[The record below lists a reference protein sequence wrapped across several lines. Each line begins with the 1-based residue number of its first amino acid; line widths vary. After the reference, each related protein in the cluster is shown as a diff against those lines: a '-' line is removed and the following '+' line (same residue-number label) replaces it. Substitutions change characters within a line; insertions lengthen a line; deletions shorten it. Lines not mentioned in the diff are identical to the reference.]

1 MNKLVAEVS
10 KHIQDRMQGVAR
22 SLPGDQ
28 ALRTVFHG
36 PPLRYLQ
43 RVLDVIQGEGGLEVE
58 LGNGDSVAIPVLLP
72 VERTIPVR
80 NPPVGQSGM
89 CDDSHILALRN
100 TPACPRFL
108 TLTTPA
114 RHSILS
120 VAQATDEFGLSQD
133 NSGASAGISQWWDDS
148 FVRHLVNVAVARVGW
163 KSELERHH
171 ARRLLERAVHA
182 ADEVDRH
189 DPQRLHAWA
198 ALARVLAI
206 SDGGIPHATQWSLAC
221 GVPPTTEGGLEA
233 DEQLRILGRFADA
246 MVDEGFSACV
256 DRLKKNAAES
266 EVHALDECVRHIEGA
281 CEVRIA
287 LARSAEFYYAPF
299 REDTLSTPPD
309 WWSILTLE
317 RLAELLE
324 EDASPQGALTI
335 ECTNAVVPSGRG
347 LPAIVLGEVAL
358 TVGLPADVAG
368 PVGVSVVRE
377 IGPKASRQQWELSPP
392 ATSTLLDSAVPQHR
406 QPVRY
411 VVDSPALKKA
421 ATRVISLASWEPGVV
436 VSCRSAKK
444 LSLPK
449 KARQGAGLECFLVMA
464 GEGRHYLDL
473 YVSPGVTVSEEAQG
487 EDTSTIGAPLEAMV
501 TRASEGMYGVELVA
515 TSECYF
521 ELTHYDRAGTAS
533 SFRINITCD
542 ELPAEGCR
550 SEFERL
556 IRLNRQ
562 RERSTAATVQLDRQV
577 RTADLEGWLLDEQQV
592 AHSYYPLAIGP
603 DCRDDWKSPDWA
615 SHLGALLSRG
625 KFLHD
630 PRPPVDEFSAP
641 EEWIEA
647 RSKLAEKIRGEDG
660 YGMVE
665 AAEFAIWMK
674 DKEFAATVDTYVR
687 SYIKWLEAA
696 PEVAAWV
703 DLAIVC
709 PLEGDGKTLAQEPD
723 AVIVSPIHPLRIGWQ
738 CLAQRILLEAWRTG
752 MPCPAASILDPDGV
766 PDALALPLRTP
777 SGASKPVIFLST
789 ECSSDY
795 WSVLWNGGRLGALSA
810 RGELQPFDAEFG
822 IQLGG
827 VSSGFSVS
835 QVRRSLDDVATLL
848 SAKPILNVLVSSAA
862 GHTDACNV
870 GLMSWA
876 RDGFAE
882 TEDESAPALLLGKRL
897 IQVFD
902 ERKFG
907 RPEAAAV
914 ANLTEDTGGAA
925 KWFTSIG
932 PGLKPDLGIIAQ
944 LDTANASVEPSELGS
959 PLGVG
964 ALIRHRIRTQLRAG
978 GGAFL
983 SESRMGVERPPSGD
997 GLADGVMRAAVRL
1010 ENLGEMR
1017 HGYTF
1022 APSVQAISSLLRE
1035 KDAEYVAVSSS
1046 SVDPSCFLGGWLD
1059 DVYLWDYELPSYSH
1073 RSGDTNGYYLLSQVK
1088 QLDCETL
1095 QTLLQRLPSCGA
1107 LGDEFL
1113 REVLLEVARRGIPT
1127 VRGLSASHSGASG
1140 DLGLFLAGRLLQDE
1154 FRRSGEGQGS
1164 TLRVLASDGEVHEIA
1179 IVLPVDPFRGYL
1191 QDLQKALGLGQ
1202 LLRPDL
1208 VVAGIVITDSSIR
1221 CRITPVEVKY
1231 RRETMSPQSCS
1242 EALGQ
1247 AAALS
1252 TLLTKLK
1259 ARADTPDLLMW
1270 KLAFQHLLLSML
1282 DFGFRVYSQQM
1293 LASNTP
1299 REWSSMHQRVLTAV
1313 LSDEL
1318 KLEIDPTGRLILFD
1332 ATGSSAPRD
1341 VDGDGFKET
1350 IALSAIDSGRIVREV
1365 PTELY
1370 ADIRLALSD
1379 WAFFP
1384 EGTQR
1389 VIPRGDHVSSI
1400 RVSTDVGRESRSGPV
1415 LDADASGVPADHR
1428 EEQAQSREP
1437 EPSTAPPSV
1446 AEVREG
1452 LTILVGDDVDGF
1464 RAEKRYLSP
1473 SDTALNQLNMGVVGD
1488 LGTGKT
1494 QLLKSLVYQTV
1505 SGASQN
1511 GGVKPRFLIFDYK
1524 KDYST
1529 PDFVKAVGA
1538 TVVRPQNLPLNLFD
1552 ISAVAGETVPWMNRF
1567 KFFADVL
1574 DKIYS
1579 NVGPVQ
1585 RENLKQAVREAYADC
1600 NAIGRQPTIHD
1611 VHDRYRQRVQG
1622 KIDAPLSIIGDIV
1635 DMQLFTSDASAG
1647 SGFDRFFEGVVVL
1660 SLDALGQDDRSK
1672 NMLVAF
1678 MLNMFYEHMLSIP
1691 KRPYVGTDPQLRVI
1705 DSYLL
1710 VDEADNIMRYE
1721 FDVLRKVLLQ
1731 GREFGVGVILAS
1743 QYLKHFKAGATD
1755 YREPLLTWFIHKVPN
1770 ISAQELSALG
1780 LTGPGTQLADRIRQ
1794 LPNHQCLFKTF
1805 DVPGE
1810 IVQAV
1815 PFYRLVAGAAEGL
1828 RREAGEVA
1836 G

>member
-1 MNKLVAEVS
+1 MIKLVSEVA
-10 KHIQDRMQGVAR
+10 KHIQDRMRAIAR

-28 ALRTVFHG
+28 ALRSVFHG
-36 PPLRYLQ
+36 PPLCYMEP
-43 RVLDVIQGEGGLEVE
+43 VLHLIQKEGGLDVV
-58 LGNGDSVAIPVLLP
+58 LGNGDPVSIPVLLP
-72 VERTIPVR
+72 VERTLPG
-80 NPPVGQSGM
+80 NPPVGESGV

-108 TLTTPA
+108 TLATPA

-120 VAQATDEFGLSQD
+120 VAQATDEFGLSQE
-133 NSGASAGISQWWDDS
+133 NSGASAAISQWWGDW
-148 FVRHLVNVAVARVGW
+148 FVKQLVSAALGRVGW
-163 KSELERHH
+163 KTDSERQQ

-189 DPQRLHAWA
+189 DPQRPHAWA
-198 ALARVLAI
+198 ALARVLSI
-206 SDGGIPHATQWSLAC
+206 SDGGLSHAAQWSLAC
-221 GVPPTTEGGLEA
+221 GVPATTEGGVDAE
-233 DEQLRILGRFADA
+233 EQLRVLGRFGEA
-246 MVDEGFSACV
+246 MVDEGFIACV
-256 DRLKKNAAES
+256 ERLKKNASEAEAN
-266 EVHALDECVRHIEGA
+266 ALDECVRHIERA

-287 LARSAEFYYAPF
+287 LARAPEFYYAPF
-299 REDTLSTPPD
+299 RQDTLSTPPE
-309 WWSILTLE
+309 WWSILTVE

-324 EDASPQGALTI
+324 EEGSSQEALTI

-347 LPAIVLGEVAL
+347 LPAIVLDEVAL
-358 TVGLPADVAG
+358 KVGLPAEEAG
-368 PVGVSVVRE
+368 PVSVSVVRE
-377 IGPKASRQQWELSPP
+377 VGPRANRRQWDLSPP
-392 ATSTLLDSAVPQHR
+392 TDATLLDSDIPQHR

-411 VVDSPALKKA
+411 VVQSPALKKA
-421 ATRVISLASWEPGVV
+421 ATRVVSLAHWEPGVV

-464 GEGRHYLDL
+464 GEGRHYVDL
-473 YVSPGVTVSEEAQG
+473 YASPGVSIGEEARG
-487 EDTSTIGAPLEAMV
+487 EDTSTFGAPLEAMV
-501 TRASEGMYGVELVA
+501 TRAVDDAYGLELVA
-515 TSECYF
+515 TSECHF
-521 ELTHYDRAGTAS
+521 ELTVYDAAGNAS
-533 SFRINITCD
+533 SFRIHITCD

-562 RERSTAATVQLDRQV
+562 RERSSGATVQLDRQV

-592 AHSYYPLAIGP
+592 ARSYYPLAIGP
-603 DCRDDWKSPDWA
+603 DCRDDWRSPDW
-615 SHLGALLSRG
+615 SSPLGPVLSKG

-630 PRPPVDEFSAP
+630 PRPSLDEFSP
-641 EEWIEA
+641 PSEWIAA
-647 RSKLAEKIRGEDG
+647 RLTLASKIRGDDG

-674 DKEFAATVDTYVR
+674 DKEFADAVDTYVR

-723 AVIVSPIHPLRIGWQ
+723 AIIVSPLHPLRVGWQ

-777 SGASKPVIFLST
+777 SGASKPVVFLST

-795 WSVLWNGGRLGALSA
+795 WSVLWNGNRLGTLSS
-810 RGELQPFDAEFG
+810 RGSLQPFDSEFG

-882 TEDESAPALLLGKRL
+882 TEDDQAPALLLGKRL

-914 ANLTEDTGGAA
+914 ANLTEDTAGAA
-925 KWFTSIG
+925 KWFTSIAS
-932 PGLKPDLGIIAQ
+932 GLKPDLGIIAQ
-944 LDTANASVEPSELGS
+944 LDTSNASVEPSELGS
-959 PLGVG
+959 PLGIG
-964 ALIRHRIRTQLRAG
+964 ALIRQRIRTQLRAG
-978 GGAFL
+978 AGAFL

-1010 ENLGEMR
+1010 ENLGEVR
-1017 HGYTF
+1017 QGYTF
-1022 APSVQAISSLLRE
+1022 APSVQAISSLLRD
-1035 KDAEYVAVSSS
+1035 KNAEYVAVSSS
-1046 SVDPSCFLGGWLD
+1046 AVDPSCFLGGWLE

-1073 RSGDTNGYYLLSQVK
+1073 RAGDTNGYYLLSQVK

-1095 QTLLQRLPSCGA
+1095 QALLLRLPDCDN
-1107 LGDEFL
+1107 LGEDYL
-1113 REVLLEVARRGIPT
+1113 REILLEVARRGIPT

-1154 FRRSGEGQGS
+1154 FRRASEREGS
-1164 TLRVLASDGEVHEIA
+1164 TLRVLASDGDVHEIA
-1179 IVLPVDPFRGYL
+1179 LVLPVDPFRGYL
-1191 QDLQKALGLGQ
+1191 QDLQRVVGLGQ

-1208 VVAGIVITDSSIR
+1208 AVVGIVLTDSAIR
-1221 CRITPVEVKY
+1221 CRITPIEVKY
-1231 RRETMSPQSCS
+1231 RREAMSKQSCL
-1242 EALGQ
+1242 EAIGQ

-1252 TLLTKLK
+1252 TLLSKLQD
-1259 ARADTPDLLMW
+1259 RAETPDLWMW
-1270 KLAFQHLLLSML
+1270 KLAFQHLLISML
-1282 DFGFRVYSQQM
+1282 DFAFRVYSQQM

-1299 REWSSMHQRVLTAV
+1299 REWSILHQRVLAAI

-1318 KLEIDPTGRLILFD
+1318 QLEIDPTGRLILFD

-1350 IALSAIDSGRIVREV
+1350 IALSAADSGRLVKGAA
-1365 PTELY
+1365 TGLY
-1370 ADIRLALSD
+1370 SDIRLAVGD
-1379 WAFFP
+1379 WGLFP
-1384 EGTQR
+1384 SGTQR
-1389 VIPRGDHVSSI
+1389 VKPRVADYEQAA
-1400 RVSTDVGRESRSGPV
+1400 STSLPAEVGSDGQSDFSDLEPG
-1415 LDADASGVPADHR
+1415 ASDVPAD
-1428 EEQAQSREP
+1428 AASRQ
-1437 EPSTAPPSV
+1437 TPPP
-1446 AEVREG
+1446 AEDLQPPPATDVREG
-1452 LTILVGDDVDGF
+1452 LEILVGDDVDGF
-1464 RAEKRYLSP
+1464 RADKRYLRP
-1473 SDTALNQLNMGVVGD
+1473 SNTALNQLNMGVVGD

-1494 QLLKSLVYQTV
+1494 QLLKSLVYQIV
-1505 SGASQN
+1505 AGASQN

-1524 KDYST
+1524 KDYSA
-1529 PDFVKAVGA
+1529 PDFVDAVGA
-1538 TVVRPQNLPLNLFD
+1538 KVVRPHNLPLNLFD
-1552 ISAVAGETVPWMNRF
+1552 VSRVSGEIVPWMSRF

-1585 RENLKQAVREAYADC
+1585 RENLKQAVRQAYADC
-1600 NAIGRQPTIHD
+1600 DIVGRQPTIYD

-1635 DMQLFTSDASAG
+1635 DMQLFTSDSRAG
-1647 SGFDRFFEGVVVL
+1647 SGFDRFFDGVVVL

-1678 MLNMFYEHMLSIP
+1678 LLNMFYEFMLAIP
-1691 KRPYVGTDPQLRVI
+1691 KRPYVGQDPQLRVI

-1731 GREFGVGVILAS
+1731 GREFGVGVVLAS

-1780 LTGPGTQLADRIRQ
+1780 LTGSGTQLADRIRQ

-1805 DVPGE
+1805 DVSGE
-1810 IVQAV
+1810 IVRGL
-1815 PFYRLVAGAAEGL
+1815 PFYQLLAGAN
-1828 RREAGEVA
+1828 
-1836 G
+1836 